1 MFVPSNTAGSR
12 SVATGTQTGVCECC
26 RRLDNDAQPKPV
38 TWCGLCQA
46 WLCGR
51 CRGDLFRRARAA
63 LTGR

>member
-1 MFVPSNTAGSR
+1 MTFVPNATAGSH
-12 SVATGTQTGVCECC
+12 SANTLNGVCECC
-26 RRLDNDAQPKPV
+26 RRLDNATQPKPV

-46 WLCGR
+46 WLCDR